1 MCRAERSGD
10 SLLLQCP
17 WRLLGRES
25 YGWTSAKSRRET
37 GGLGPVLPGQVRARI
52 VREAVTFSG
61 LLR

>member
-17 WRLLGRES
+17 WRLLARES
-25 YGWTSAKSRRET
+25 YGWTSARSRRET
-37 GGLGPVLPGQVRARI
+37 CGLGPPCLVKFVRI
-52 VREAVTFSG
+52 VREAVAFSG